1 MKLNNKR
8 TILIGLAFLSI
19 CIFWQIYDSIIPLI
33 LKNTFHLGDTL
44 AGGIMA
50 LDNVLALFML
60 PLFGALSDKTNT
72 RLGKRMPFILF
83 GTIAASGLMIL
94 IPVAD
99 RFKSLPLFLVGL
111 GLVLIAMSTY
121 RSPAVALMP
130 DLTPK
135 PLRSKGNA
143 IINLLGAVGGIL
155 ALGLMAFLIPKGE
168 NPNYL
173 PIFIIAA
180 SLMLSCVALLFFTI
194 KENRVKEA
202 LQRESAALGLASDS
216 EEAGELSKETGTL
229 PKPVKRSLY
238 LILCSIFLWFMGYNA
253 VTTAFSKY
261 ANVYWGLEGGLFTY
275 TLMVAQIA
283 AILSYIP
290 VGIASSK
297 FGRKKT
303 ILFGVVLLGTSFGLA
318 GFFTTFSIWIL
329 ILFAM
334 AGIAWASINVNSFPM
349 VVEMSKGNEV
359 GKYTGIYYTF
369 SMTAQIIT
377 PILSGAVLQFLG
389 YQFLFPYA
397 AIFVGLALLTM
408 TFVKHGDAKPAS
420 AKSRLEAFDLADD

>member
-19 CIFWQIYDSIIPLI
+19 CIFWQTYDSIIPLI
-33 LKNTFHLGDTL
+33 LRNTFHLGDTL

-99 RFKSLPLFLVGL
+99 RIKSLPLLFVGL

-173 PIFIIAA
+173 PIFIIVAA
-180 SLMLSCVALLFFTI
+180 LMLVFVAILFFTI
-194 KENRVKEA
+194 KENRVKETVH
-202 LQRESAALGLASDS
+202 RESAALGLAPDS
-216 EEAGELSKETGTL
+216 EEAGEQSKETGTL

-397 AIFVGLALLTM
+397 AIFVGLALITM
-408 TFVKHGDAKPAS
+408 SFVKHGDAKPAS